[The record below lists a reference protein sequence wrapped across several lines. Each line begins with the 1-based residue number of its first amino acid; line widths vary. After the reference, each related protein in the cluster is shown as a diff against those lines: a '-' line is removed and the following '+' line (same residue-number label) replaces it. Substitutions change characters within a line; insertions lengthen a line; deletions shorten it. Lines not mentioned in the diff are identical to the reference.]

1 MASRLEVLKQIEA
14 AEKRIADFKQKNDMR
29 FKKNKDAELKSEKEL
44 LDLKIEAETLLSQ
57 NLNRLADMEK
67 SIGGISSSYKDFKN
81 TQQQVL
87 DISRSAGDLSEE
99 EINQIDGILELSRQ
113 ISDLTVEDEAQLEAL
128 TKEYEL
134 QVAKLSAID
143 GANQEILDKIKNQN
157 DEATSL
163 AGKTKEQKE
172 VLDRSAQANEELK
185 GKMQAFSENVE
196 TALHHMKNI
205 YGIMGGV
212 LLITGKVLE
221 KFFEVS
227 KTLGNVGRGVTELG
241 AQSTLLEIVFDG
253 TAAAGKELSEQLGS
267 TEKVTLRLQTSTL
280 AIAHNMGISASE
292 SANLLTSLTY
302 LNNGSADTAI
312 SLASGARSFA
322 EMNNINV
329 ASMMGDLAKSTEE
342 FALFGK
348 EGGKNIIEAVG
359 AAKKLG
365 VEMAQISGVAD
376 NLLDFET
383 SITKELELSA
393 MLGRNINL
401 SKARQLAFDGDLAGA
416 TAETL
421 KQLGGIAEFERM
433 NYYQKKDA
441 AALMGVSVAELQKMV
456 TNQGELNKMSE
467 AGNDSFSALG
477 ETLMAGVTNFL
488 PGLAQA
494 GAGLL
499 LLRSLA
505 GGAGAAVGTAMTSV
519 AGGVTSVGAAVGGV
533 VSSVGAGIGTFFASI
548 GTGLSALLTGLGSG
562 LVALTPAIPVILT
575 LTAAFVGIGFALG
588 LAAPGIEAIGNAIG
602 TTLTGL
608 TSMLEVVTLEK
619 AAAFMLLGYSF
630 LSLSAGVGALA
641 IAALLGG
648 GKVTSFIEKIGSLD
662 TSVLSKNAMA
672 VNSFAEGIG
681 RLNAELQ
688 TLDTEKLEKLED
700 VSLSLSVGAA
710 VTGVADSIGGMI
722 DAASNTLF
730 GEGGTDVQTKMLA
743 ELIAIKEKVGVGKVI
758 KMDSTRVGKEV
769 ASKNDQDSQNV
780 NQVG

>member
-1 MASRLEVLKQIEA
+1 MCIRDS
-14 AEKRIADFKQKNDMR
+14 
-29 FKKNKDAELKSEKEL
+29 
-44 LDLKIEAETLLSQ
+44 
-57 NLNRLADMEK
+57 
-67 SIGGISSSYKDFKN
+67 
-81 TQQQVL
+81 
-87 DISRSAGDLSEE
+87 
-99 EINQIDGILELSRQ
+99 
-113 ISDLTVEDEAQLEAL
+113 
-128 TKEYEL
+128 
-134 QVAKLSAID
+134 
-143 GANQEILDKIKNQN
+143 
-157 DEATSL
+157 
-163 AGKTKEQKE
+163 
-172 VLDRSAQANEELK
+172 
-185 GKMQAFSENVE
+185 
-196 TALHHMKNI
+196 
-205 YGIMGGV
+205 
-212 LLITGKVLE
+212 
-221 KFFEVS
+221 
-227 KTLGNVGRGVTELG
+227 GNVGRGVTELG

>member
-1 MASRLEVLKQIEA
+1 
-14 AEKRIADFKQKNDMR
+14 
-29 FKKNKDAELKSEKEL
+29 
-44 LDLKIEAETLLSQ
+44 
-57 NLNRLADMEK
+57 
-67 SIGGISSSYKDFKN
+67 
-81 TQQQVL
+81 
-87 DISRSAGDLSEE
+87 
-99 EINQIDGILELSRQ
+99 
-113 ISDLTVEDEAQLEAL
+113 
-128 TKEYEL
+128 
-134 QVAKLSAID
+134 
-143 GANQEILDKIKNQN
+143 
-157 DEATSL
+157 
-163 AGKTKEQKE
+163 
-172 VLDRSAQANEELK
+172 
-185 GKMQAFSENVE
+185 
-196 TALHHMKNI
+196 
-205 YGIMGGV
+205 
-212 LLITGKVLE
+212 
-221 KFFEVS
+221 
-227 KTLGNVGRGVTELG
+227 
-241 AQSTLLEIVFDG
+241 
-253 TAAAGKELSEQLGS
+253 
-267 TEKVTLRLQTSTL
+267 
-280 AIAHNMGISASE
+280 MGISASE

>member
-416 TAETL
+416 TEETL

>member
-1 MASRLEVLKQIEA
+1 
-14 AEKRIADFKQKNDMR
+14 
-29 FKKNKDAELKSEKEL
+29 
-44 LDLKIEAETLLSQ
+44 
-57 NLNRLADMEK
+57 
-67 SIGGISSSYKDFKN
+67 
-81 TQQQVL
+81 
-87 DISRSAGDLSEE
+87 
-99 EINQIDGILELSRQ
+99 
-113 ISDLTVEDEAQLEAL
+113 
-128 TKEYEL
+128 
-134 QVAKLSAID
+134 
-143 GANQEILDKIKNQN
+143 
-157 DEATSL
+157 
-163 AGKTKEQKE
+163 
-172 VLDRSAQANEELK
+172 
-185 GKMQAFSENVE
+185 
-196 TALHHMKNI
+196 MKNI